1 MRIGASAPMYPKG
14 SNLRSVSG
22 DPPGARGSGCGE
34 PYWAAACGRGTE
46 KDWGHALRLRGGGL
60 RRDEMR
66 GIPYA
71 PDVKTCPPG
80 AECVLRLRSGL
91 EKGKRLSG
99 TNGETHSKALHA
111 GRATAYFS

>member
-1 MRIGASAPMYPKG
+1 M
-14 SNLRSVSG
+14 
-22 DPPGARGSGCGE
+22 
-34 PYWAAACGRGTE
+34 
-46 KDWGHALRLRGGGL
+46 

-91 EKGKRLSG
+91 ENGKRLSG
-99 TNGETHSKALHA
+99 TNGETHSKALRA
-111 GRATAYFS
+111 GRATAYLS

>member
-1 MRIGASAPMYPKG
+1 MLTLPAHDNRDAGHPIRLPPVGAAPRRNG
-14 SNLRSVSG
+14 
-22 DPPGARGSGCGE
+22 
-34 PYWAAACGRGTE
+34 
-46 KDWGHALRLRGGGL
+46 GHALRLRGGGL

-99 TNGETHSKALHA
+99 TNGETHSKEARA
-111 GRATAYFS
+111 GRVRGNAS